1 MALPNVHNIEKL
13 DNAKDSETVFK
24 RALSD
29 LKLKKDYW
37 KTYLVMTV
45 ICAIPAIGIGTSKTT
60 VSLSHTIASDLMG
73 VFLAL
78 FGIVFTGYAFFQA
91 LINDQMLVMMINTN
105 AKIHGEDGSKLQE
118 TNERFVELMMQY
130 MMGILVSL
138 LVKATLSFVPESFVM
153 FPWWWLNNILAGIAL
168 FAYFFLSALVLW
180 RMISFLFNVFQLFN
194 LHAATRALEMVKKE
208 KNNEE

>member
-1 MALPNVHNIEKL
+1 MALPNVDNIEKL
-13 DNAKDSETVFK
+13 NYAKDSETVFK

-37 KTYLVMTV
+37 KTYLVMMV
-45 ICAIPAIGIGTSKTT
+45 ICVIPAIGIGMSEAT
-60 VSLSHTIASDLMG
+60 VSLSHAIASDLMS
-73 VFLAL
+73 VFLSL

-91 LINDQMLVMMINTN
+91 LINDQMLLLMINTN
-105 AKIHGEDGSKLQE
+105 AKIHNKEGSKLQE

-130 MMGILVSL
+130 MMGIIVSL
-138 LVKATLSFVPESFVM
+138 IVKTILSFVPECFVI
-153 FPWWWLNNILAGIAL
+153 FPWWWLNNVLAGGAL
-168 FAYFFLSALVLW
+168 FVYFFLSALLLW

-208 KNNEE
+208 KNSEE